1 MFDIISDVVSGI
13 VEAVFDTWYSEQSW
27 WVKILFWTL
36 IVFAVLVVIYFFY
49 PQLLGFPAR
58 R

>member
-13 VEAVFDTWYSEQSW
+13 IEAVFDTWYSEQSW

-36 IVFAVLVVIYFFY
+36 IVFAVLAVIYFFY
-49 PQLLGFPAR
+49 PQLFGFPAKR
-58 R
+58 